1 MSVVDD
7 LFSVRDQVALVTG
20 GASGLGYAFASILA
34 DAGARV
40 VIADWDQAGLKDA
53 VTSLGESALRAREAA
68 GLPRPARD
76 EPPLVQ
82 GRPVD
87 VSDRTAVHDLV
98 DHVAGQ
104 HGRIDIVFA
113 NAGIARGRPPLL
125 PAGWL
130 DDMDMSDYKAL
141 IDVNL
146 HGVVYTV
153 QAAARHMKR
162 QKSGSI
168 VTTASTAGL
177 RNDPYTPYSYTIA
190 KAAVVN
196 FTKQAAHDLAR
207 WGVRVNA
214 IAPGPF
220 KTNLGGKRE
229 PTSADAEEMWKA
241 VVPLGRMGD
250 PAEIRGLALLLASNA
265 GSFMTGGVY
274 PVDGGA
280 LLQGPSLP
288 PAGELGA
295 GASARYRRV
304 RASVASHNRR
314 ACFGWL
320 GPLAQIALP
329 YQARVCRAN

>member
-7 LFSVRDQVALVTG
+7 LFSVQGKVALVTG

-40 VIADWDQAGLKDA
+40 VIADWDEVGLKNA
-53 VTSLGESALRAREAA
+53 VHALGESALRAREAA
-68 GLPRPARD
+68 GLPKLTVERNP
-76 EPPLVQ
+76 ETGGVKTPPLIN
-82 GRPVD
+82 GRMVD
-87 VSDRTAVHDLV
+87 VSHAKAVHDLV
-98 DHVAGQ
+98 DYVVGLHGQ
-104 HGRIDIVFA
+104 IDIVFA

-125 PAGWL
+125 REGWL
-130 DDMDMSDYKAL
+130 DDMSMPDYKAL

-162 QKSGSI
+162 ARSGSI

-190 KAAVVN
+190 KAGVVN

-220 KTNLGGKRE
+220 KTNLGSANRAANANAANGE
-229 PTSADAEEMWKA
+229 TPTGASNENMWKA
-241 VVPLGRMGD
+241 VIPLGRMGD
-250 PAEIRGLALLLASNA
+250 PAEIRGLALLLASDA

-274 PVDGGA
+274 PIDGGA

-288 PAGELGA
+288 PAG
-295 GASARYRRV
+295 
-304 RASVASHNRR
+304 
-314 ACFGWL
+314 
-320 GPLAQIALP
+320 
-329 YQARVCRAN
+329 

>member
-7 LFSVRDQVALVTG
+7 VFDVKDQVALVTG

-40 VIADWDQAGLKDA
+40 VIADWNADA
-53 VTSLGESALRAREAA
+53 LGKAVGSLADAA
-68 GLPRPARD
+68 GAASDPPPAGD
-76 EPPLVQ
+76 GGPP
-82 GRPVD
+82 PVSGQALD
-87 VSDRTAVHDLV
+87 VTDAAAVHALV
-98 DHVAGQ
+98 DHIVDV

-113 NAGIARGRPPLL
+113 NAGVARGRPPLF
-125 PAGWL
+125 PEGWL
-130 DDMDMSDYKAL
+130 DDMTMTDYNAL

-153 QAAARHMKR
+153 QAAAKHMKR
-162 QKSGSI
+162 QRSGSI

-190 KAAVVN
+190 KAGVIN

-220 KTNLGGKRE
+220 KTNLGGGSA
-229 PTSADAEEMWKA
+229 TSAGADALWRA
-241 VVPLGRMGD
+241 VVPLGRMGN
-250 PAEIRGLALLLASNA
+250 PSEIRGLALLLASKA

-274 PVDGGA
+274 PIDGGA

-288 PAGELGA
+288 A
-295 GASARYRRV
+295 
-304 RASVASHNRR
+304 
-314 ACFGWL
+314 
-320 GPLAQIALP
+320 ID
-329 YQARVCRAN
+329 

>member
-7 LFSVRDQVALVTG
+7 VFDVKDRVALVTG

-40 VIADWDQAGLKDA
+40 VIADWNADALGQAVG
-53 VTSLGESALRAREAA
+53 SLAEAA
-68 GLPRPARD
+68 NASSDPPPEGHRGPARVSGQTLD
-76 EPPLVQ
+76 VTDAAAV
-82 GRPVD
+82 RACVD
-87 VSDRTAVHDLV
+87 RI
-98 DHVAGQ
+98 VAD

-113 NAGIARGRPPLL
+113 NAGVARGRPPLF

-130 DDMDMSDYKAL
+130 DDMTMTDYNAL

-153 QAAARHMKR
+153 QAAAKHMKR
-162 QKSGSI
+162 QRSGSI

-177 RNDPYTPYSYTIA
+177 RNDPYTPYSYAIA
-190 KAAVVN
+190 KAGVIN
-196 FTKQAAHDLAR
+196 FTRQAAHDLAR

-220 KTNLGGKRE
+220 KTNLGGGSA
-229 PTSADAEEMWKA
+229 TSADADARWRA
-241 VVPLGRMGD
+241 VVPLGRMGN
-250 PAEIRGLALLLASNA
+250 PAEIRGLALLLASKA

-274 PVDGGA
+274 PIDGGA

-288 PAGELGA
+288 A
-295 GASARYRRV
+295 
-304 RASVASHNRR
+304 
-314 ACFGWL
+314 
-320 GPLAQIALP
+320 ID
-329 YQARVCRAN
+329 

>member
-1 MSVVDD
+1 MTVVDD

-34 DAGARV
+34 QAGARV
-40 VIADWDQAGLKDA
+40 VIADWDGDGLKKA
-53 VTSLGESALRAREAA
+53 VESLADSVLIAREKA
-68 GLPRPARD
+68 GLP
-76 EPPLVQ
+76 PPKAEKGPTGGMLTAPLITGQ
-82 GRPVD
+82 TAD
-87 VSDRTAVHDLV
+87 VSDEKMTRDLV
-98 DHVAGQ
+98 DRVVAS
-104 HGRIDIVFA
+104 HGRLDIVFA

-125 PAGWL
+125 PEGWL
-130 DDMDMSDYKAL
+130 DDMDMAAYNAL

-162 QKSGSI
+162 QRSGSI
-168 VTTASTAGL
+168 ITTASTAGL

-207 WGVRVNA
+207 WNVRVNA

-229 PTSADAEEMWKA
+229 PASADAEAMWKA
-241 VVPLGRMGD
+241 VIPLGRMGD
-250 PAEIRGLALLLASNA
+250 PSEIRGLALLLASNA

-274 PVDGGA
+274 PIDGGA

-288 PAGELGA
+288 PLT
-295 GASARYRRV
+295 
-304 RASVASHNRR
+304 
-314 ACFGWL
+314 
-320 GPLAQIALP
+320 
-329 YQARVCRAN
+329 